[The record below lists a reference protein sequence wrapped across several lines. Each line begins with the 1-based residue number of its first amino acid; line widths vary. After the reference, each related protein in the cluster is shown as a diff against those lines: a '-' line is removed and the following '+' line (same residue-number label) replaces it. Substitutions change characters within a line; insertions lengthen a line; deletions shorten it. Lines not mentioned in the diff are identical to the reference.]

1 MGASLL
7 ANAMYQSPCLLAD
20 PPLSRAGSLPQGLGV
35 VLVFVVVSECSAIRR
50 MDTAN
55 LAKGTCR
62 IGIMVYHQT
71 HRHSQSPNG
80 AAHEFRNSQDRQ
92 LCRRNLH

>member
-7 ANAMYQSPCLLAD
+7 AKAVGQPINRVTDA
-20 PPLSRAGSLPQGLGV
+20 PLSRASSLPQGLAV
-35 VLVFVVVSECSAIRR
+35 AWEFEYMTIRR
-50 MDTAN
+50 GDEAN
-55 LAKGTCR
+55 LVRGTCR

-71 HRHSQSPNG
+71 HRHSQSSNG